1 MEAVLKCNKGFS
13 TTSKPGTL
21 APPKGIHFLHKALQ
35 NDKEKTCQPSKMY
48 YDKYHKLVVFLLK
61 VSKSREENRDCSSSC
76 LYLKNLSC
84 GTLQGNWRWY
94 HRRNFSAS
102 A

>member
-35 NDKEKTCQPSKMY
+35 NDKEKNMSTIKNVLRQ
-48 YDKYHKLVVFLLK
+48 
-61 VSKSREENRDCSSSC
+61 VSQIGCISIKSI
-76 LYLKNLSC
+76 
-84 GTLQGNWRWY
+84 
-94 HRRNFSAS
+94 
-102 A
+102 